1 MNIDD
6 IDKLII
12 KELQGDLILDADIY
26 NQIAVNVGKSKEEI
40 IKRVTAMKESGILKR
55 VGAVLKHRN
64 AGYIS
69 NGMFVCFVDENEI
82 EKVGLKLAEIPQVT
96 HCYQRESYVEWPYNL
111 YAMIHGNS
119 NEEVESIVKQF
130 SEKMKIENYEILY
143 STEELK
149 KTSRQFY

>member
-1 MNIDD
+1 MNIDET
-6 IDKLII
+6 DKLII
-12 KELQGDLILDADIY
+12 KVLQGDLILEADIY
-26 NQIAVNVGKSKEEI
+26 NQIAVNVRKSKDEVI
-40 IKRVTAMKESGILKR
+40 RRVTGMKESGILKR

-69 NGMFVCFVDENEI
+69 NGMFVCFVAENEI
-82 EKVGLKLAEIPQVT
+82 DTVGVKLAEIPQVT
-96 HCYQRESYVEWPYNL
+96 HCYQRESHKEWPYNL

-119 NEEVESIVKQF
+119 NEDVENIVKQF